1 MTHEKKAW
9 PGGGVRGARTNP
21 ACRFHSR
28 QTIATD
34 DGWSENDEPGEPL
47 TTSVAV
53 EAARSIITRNR
64 SPDVPFETSI
74 NPYRG
79 CEHGCV
85 YCFARPT
92 HAYLDLSPGLD
103 FEARLFAKT
112 NAPELLRAELR
123 RPGYRCQPIVLGA
136 NTDAYQPIE
145 RRWQIT
151 RQLLQ
156 VAAEF
161 RQPVSIITKS
171 ALVERDLAQLA
182 ELAQARLAEVFVSLT
197 TLDRVLARRMEPRA
211 AAPQRRLA
219 VIERLRERGVPV
231 GVLVAPVIPVLT
243 DAELETLLHSA
254 AAAGALSAG
263 YVLLRLPLEVSGLFR
278 DWLARHYPLKA
289 QHVMAQIQEARSG
302 KDYDAQFGT
311 RMRGAGA
318 YARLIADRFTLAA
331 RRLRLDRP
339 LPPLDSHG
347 FRVPPAEGDQLGLF

>member
-1 MTHEKKAW
+1 MTHEKKAR
-9 PGGGVRGARTNP
+9 PGGGVRGAGTNP

-28 QTIATD
+28 HTIATD
-34 DGWSENDEPGEPL
+34 DGWFENDEPGEPL

-112 NAPELLRAELR
+112 NAPELLRGELR
-123 RPGYRCQPIVLGA
+123 RLGYRCQPIVLGA

-145 RRWQIT
+145 RRWRIT
-151 RQLLQ
+151 RQLLE

-171 ALVERDLAQLA
+171 ALVERDLDQLA

-197 TLDRVLARRMEPRA
+197 TLDRTLARRMEPRA
-211 AAPQRRLA
+211 AAPQRRLT

-243 DAELETLLHSA
+243 DPELETLLHA
-254 AAAGALSAG
+254 AAGAGALSAG

-289 QHVMAQIQEARSG
+289 QHVMAQIQAARSG
-302 KDYDAQFGT
+302 KDYDAEFGT
-311 RMRGAGA
+311 RMRGDGA
-318 YARLIADRFTLAA
+318 YAQLIADRFTLAA

-339 LPPLDSHG
+339 LPPLDSRS
-347 FRVPPAEGDQLGLF
+347 FRVPPAAGDQLGLF